1 MLNQT
6 RNAQANR
13 IAPSAGEKGA
23 VRLRLSRNLAIPLL
37 LLCVIPAAAGQSS
50 PKNPRDRSQ
59 MFRDVIVAPNETA
72 NVVQCFAC
80 NVYVRGHVTGDIV
93 TGGGSIYISGPVD
106 GVAFAIGGHVE
117 LRADG
122 ELYGDAVA
130 IGGYA
135 VATGGG
141 KFDRHALSTPY
152 AIVPGQYRPT
162 ALGIALLIVANLL
175 CVALAGA
182 LLRAKR
188 VDNTAWTIWNRK
200 NMVLITG
207 IVALLIGWGLET
219 IGGRLGSGE
228 NSAYIFLALIAIV
241 IGAAGATG
249 LGRLV
254 GGVAFPGLASLPAML
269 AGIFALTMLEV
280 IPLFGFFVFSIGLL
294 IALGAAIVS
303 GFGASA
309 VPAAQ
314 PPQPQT

>member
-1 MLNQT
+1 M
-6 RNAQANR
+6 
-13 IAPSAGEKGA
+13 
-23 VRLRLSRNLAIPLL
+23 IPG
-37 LLCVIPAAAGQSS
+37 AAAQN
-50 PKNPRDRSQ
+50 PPRNPRDKSQ
-59 MFRDVIVAPNETA
+59 MFHDIIIAPNETA
-72 NVVQCFAC
+72 NVVQCFGC

-106 GVAFAIGGHVE
+106 GVAFALGGHVE
-117 LRADG
+117 ARAGG
-122 ELYGDAVA
+122 ELRGDAVA
-130 IGGYA
+130 IGGYV
-135 VATGGG
+135 VAMGGG
-141 KFDRHALSTPY
+141 KLDRHAVSTPY

-162 ALGIALLIVANLL
+162 TLGIVLLIVANLL

-207 IVALLIGWGLET
+207 IVAPLIAWGFET
-219 IGGRLGSGE
+219 ISGHLGRAE
-228 NSAYIFLALIAIV
+228 NSAYILLALIAIA
-241 IGAAGATG
+241 IGSAGATG

-254 GGVAFPGLASLPAML
+254 GGVAFPKLTSLRATL

-309 VPAAQ
+309 VAAAE
-314 PPQPQT
+314 PPQPQL